1 MKSQP
6 DRYKENEVWY
16 DAGQDK
22 GNVGS
27 HVDNEF
33 DDNGKHNNK
42 FTCEII
48 NLVVFAKSL
57 ILHQNFLYSSFKF
70 Y

>member
-16 DAGQDK
+16 DGGQDK
-22 GNVGS
+22 TNIGS

-33 DDNGKHNNK
+33 DDNGKYHNK
-42 FTCEII
+42 FTFEMI
-48 NLVVFAKSL
+48 NLVLNVTSKRF
-57 ILHQNFLYSSFKF
+57 IL
-70 Y
+70 

>member
-16 DAGQDK
+16 DGGQDK

-33 DDNGKHNNK
+33 DDNGKYYNK
-42 FTCEII
+42 FIFAMI
-48 NLVVFAKSL
+48 NQ
-57 ILHQNFLYSSFKF
+57 ILNVTSKLFIL
-70 Y
+70 